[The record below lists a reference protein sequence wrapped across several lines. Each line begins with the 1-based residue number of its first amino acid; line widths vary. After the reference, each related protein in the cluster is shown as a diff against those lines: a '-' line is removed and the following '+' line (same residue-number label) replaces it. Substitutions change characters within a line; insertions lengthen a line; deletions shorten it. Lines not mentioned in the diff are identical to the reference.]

1 LLAQLELEKRR
12 EEIEKEELIEQIV
25 EAHAAES

>member
-1 LLAQLELEKRR
+1 LVAQLELEKKRG
-12 EEIEKEELIEQIV
+12 EIEKEELIEQIA